1 MSLQEKIEADMKAAM
16 KSGDSLRAGTMK
28 MLKSDLMYE
37 KARTGQ
43 EIGEE
48 KALEVVT
55 RASKKR
61 KEAMEEYR
69 RAGRDDLADK
79 EAAELAIIQE
89 FLPEMLSEAEVEKI
103 IDQTI
108 AAMGGVT
115 KKDFGKV
122 MGAAMKELK
131 GRADGAV
138 VKDILNRKL
147 Q

>member
-1 MSLQEKIEADMKAAM
+1 
-16 KSGDSLRAGTMK
+16 
-28 MLKSDLMYE
+28 
-37 KARTGQ
+37 
-43 EIGEE
+43 
-48 KALEVVT
+48 
-55 RASKKR
+55 
-61 KEAMEEYR
+61 MEEYR